1 MTDPSLCGP
10 PISCLQRPLQ
20 VLPGRFTMRFGSGV
34 ARRESNIFFGVL
46 LAIVSSLI
54 STDTAEGLQ
63 ILTYA
68 LSVVASLSS

>member
-20 VLPGRFTMRFGSGV
+20 VLPERFTMRFGGGV

-46 LAIVSSLI
+46 LAMLSSLI
-54 STDTAEGLQ
+54 STDTTKGLQ

-68 LSVVASLSS
+68 FSVVANLSS